1 MSTLSAAML
10 LFLVMDPI
18 GNAVVFTC
26 ILKDMKPQRRR
37 QVLARE
43 LCIALLVLVVFLF
56 TGRYIML
63 VLHLSE
69 PSLGIAGG
77 IILLLIAIKMVF
89 SGFGGD
95 AFQKEEQGEPFIVP
109 LAVPLIAGP
118 SAIATVMLLM
128 ARAPQ
133 RCWSWLLALVAAWFV
148 SGIILLCA
156 GWFNRVLGERGLK
169 AAECLMGLL
178 LTTLAVE
185 MFMKGLGKFLEQMP
199 G

>member
-77 IILLLIAIKMVF
+77 IILLLIAIKMV
-89 SGFGGD
+89 FGGD

-185 MFMKGLGKFLEQMP
+185 MFMAGLRKFLEQIP